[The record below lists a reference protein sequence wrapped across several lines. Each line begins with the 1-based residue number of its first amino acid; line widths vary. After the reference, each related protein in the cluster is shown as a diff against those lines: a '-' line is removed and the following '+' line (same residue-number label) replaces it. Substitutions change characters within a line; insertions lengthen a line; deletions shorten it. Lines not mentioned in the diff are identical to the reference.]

1 MHSSQLELQ
10 MDFVTLPQG
19 LFIFYGAL
27 VLCCGVSLGVIA
39 GRNWKRRPTA
49 TEPQPP
55 ELMQRR
61 IALLEQE
68 LDVTSAQ
75 LQRLLEDRDFMRELR
90 PPRAR
95 ITAA

>member
-1 MHSSQLELQ
+1 
-10 MDFVTLPQG
+10 MDFVTLPQW

-27 VLCCGVSLGVIA
+27 VLCCGVGLGVIA
-39 GRNWKRRPTA
+39 GRNRKRRPTA
-49 TEPQPP
+49 TEPP

-68 LDVTSAQ
+68 LDLTSAQ
-75 LQRLLEDRDFMRELR
+75 LQRLLEDREFMRELR